1 MENTTMKTNGP
12 YVTRE
17 EHYRQLTSVCMVL
30 LIVAAGGDYA
40 RGLIHLL
47 LLLGVLFLL
56 IFFTCKAMEKRGI
69 GDINGNSESGS
80 RGAEGGA
87 GGQAFDLGIR
97 DIMQNV
103 TGNNNS

>member
-1 MENTTMKTNGP
+1 MKTNGP

-17 EHYRQLTSVCMVL
+17 EHYRQLTSVCMIL

-56 IFFTCKAMEKRGI
+56 IFFTCKAMEKRRI
-69 GDINGNSESGS
+69 GDINGNSE
-80 RGAEGGA
+80 
-87 GGQAFDLGIR
+87 QADSVGPR
-97 DIMQNV
+97 
-103 TGNNNS
+103 